1 MSACNARDVNF
12 ALKISIYQMRQRTTL
27 DIEQEILEVAHCL
40 VDLKNIYLNFQWDL
54 KMVYL
59 FIEVYSSP
67 LLATKIVICWV
78 HGLSLSLP
86 LGCQTKLIPILRLD

>member
-40 VDLKNIYLNFQWDL
+40 VDLKNIYLNFQWISVGFENGL
-54 KMVYL
+54 P
-59 FIEVYSSP
+59 FHRS
-67 LLATKIVICWV
+67 LLATKIAICWV